1 MKASLVAI
9 AELHSAGKVGR
20 GACRRGVAAVMAMV
34 VLLAISAMIALQLE
48 RVRRHWDQDR
58 VLQMR
63 GQLEVLL
70 DAALQ
75 DGIQRVRKDSSWT
88 GGRWV
93 LSAGVLQRC
102 DTVSVEISVS
112 GADVVVQVRSP
123 AELSAAA
130 ICRLTGKRS
139 VKNEN

>member
-1 MKASLVAI
+1 MALSL
-9 AELHSAGKVGR
+9 
-20 GACRRGVAAVMAMV
+20 MAMV
-34 VLLAISAMIALQLE
+34 VLLAISAMIALQVE